1 MEKALRTLGADDV
14 NAVTDQ
20 VGAEA
25 IRRFRAE
32 LPALSLAPVVV
43 VIAALDEAACI
54 GGVLARIPPHACGLA
69 VDAIVVD
76 DGSRDATGEIARR
89 HGAYVARRERNGGQG
104 AALRVGYRLAW
115 EHGARYVVTLDA
127 DGQWDPADIPTV
139 LEPVVD
145 GDADFVLGSRVL
157 GRSEG
162 QDVVRQ
168 AGVRVFA
175 VLVRVLTGV
184 RVTDTSSGL
193 RAMVAEVGVSVRQ
206 QQAQY
211 QASELLL
218 GAIFRGYRIAER
230 PVVMHSRSAGVSKKG
245 HNALYGFRYARVIL
259 RTWRR
264 ERRSA
269 AAVRQRDTVDVGQA
283 RGR

>member
-1 MEKALRTLGADDV
+1 MLLRRRRGPLTILARPDGRRMEKALRTLGADDV
-14 NAVTDQ
+14 NAVADQ

-32 LPALSLAPVVV
+32 LPALSLAPVVG
-43 VIAALDEAACI
+43 VI
-54 GGVLARIPPHACGLA
+54 ARIPPHACGLA
-69 VDAIVVD
+69 VDAVVVD

-175 VLVRVLTGV
+175 VLVRV
-184 RVTDTSSGL
+184 
-193 RAMVAEVGVSVRQ
+193 
-206 QQAQY
+206 
-211 QASELLL
+211 
-218 GAIFRGYRIAER
+218 
-230 PVVMHSRSAGVSKKG
+230 
-245 HNALYGFRYARVIL
+245 
-259 RTWRR
+259 
-264 ERRSA
+264 
-269 AAVRQRDTVDVGQA
+269 
-283 RGR
+283 